1 DAVAGWLKAR
11 GARVVSVEQVAP
23 LSQWSVWSIALFWLL
38 FSAASCLAASC
49 LAYAGAFWI
58 QWAVFG
64 TLHPWF
70 VSAGPIGLAAVVFL
84 LLIAGPLRGW
94 TWKLVSGAW
103 REPGGDGVNYPVTF
117 FEGVPSGLP
126 WTTSARAGWLRR

>member
-1 DAVAGWLKAR
+1 LGSVHLVAGKLLVQRLLDGSGSVRALVIVSGDRSWYLPGHGRPDGAESRLDAVAGWLKAR

-70 VSAGPIGLAAVVFL
+70 VS
-84 LLIAGPLRGW
+84 
-94 TWKLVSGAW
+94 
-103 REPGGDGVNYPVTF
+103 
-117 FEGVPSGLP
+117 
-126 WTTSARAGWLRR
+126 